1 MNSTMILIC
10 LWSASAALGAF
21 LIMVVKPKW
30 RAFAE
35 IGNKERDRIW
45 ACMDQVAARKGSL
58 RLLGPLVTEEQRA
71 FEGLR
76 GAVSLEA
83 LEKRCRE
90 FQNAGFLLVALEVD
104 AGILEAALELSLK
117 RHGRFLYWYF
127 MRSTAVTARRMVNSA
142 RDLKKQL
149 LVQATG
155 EIDQFRTAR
164 YLEKEANNAERS
176 Q

>member
-21 LIMVVKPKW
+21 LVMVVKPKW

-71 FEGLR
+71 FDGLS
-76 GAVSLEA
+76 GSVSLES

-104 AGILEAALELSLK
+104 AGTLEAALELAVK

-127 MRSTAVTARRMVNSA
+127 MRSTAVTAVRMVNSA

-149 LVQATG
+149 LVQGAV

-164 YLEKEANNAERS
+164 YLEKRS
-176 Q
+176 

>member
-21 LIMVVKPKW
+21 LIMVVKPRW

-58 RLLGPLVTEEQRA
+58 RLLGLLVTQEQRA
-71 FEGLR
+71 FYELR

-83 LEKRCRE
+83 MEKRSRD
-90 FQNAGFLLVALEVD
+90 FFNAGFLLVALDVD
-104 AGILEAALELSLK
+104 AGVLEAELELAVK
-117 RHGRFLYWYF
+117 RHGRLLYWYF
-127 MRSTAVTARRMVNSA
+127 MRSTALTARRMVISA
-142 RDLKKQL
+142 RELKQEL
-149 LVQATG
+149 LEQATV
-155 EIDQFRTAR
+155 EIDQFRIAR
-164 YLEKEANNAERS
+164 YLEKEANDANRI